1 MEVRLLGDVEVMT
14 ATGSTPIE
22 APLERRFLAALALA
36 PGAISIDALAEAL
49 WGDAIPENWK
59 PALRNVVA
67 RVRSRLAS
75 IGGGDD
81 HVVVTTATGYRL
93 APGCTLDVHA
103 ALADVANAA
112 QALADGDPDRVFEL
126 GSTAA
131 DRLAQPLLADV
142 DAAWVAGYR
151 ARVDAA
157 RVRSLQVAAAA
168 ARDTGH
174 PDRAVDLAGRAVAD
188 NPLDEESH
196 RQLIAALAA
205 AGDRVGALRGY
216 EECRRLLA
224 DELGIAPA
232 PATIALHLDVLGREP
247 SRPARVRS
255 GKPLLGRT
263 RELAT
268 LSEVV
273 VPGAVVTITGT
284 GGLGKSHLAA
294 SFASEVGSPFDQ
306 PAIVVELDGMSDGG
320 QLLTTLATA
329 LAVPAGDDDAFDNVV
344 VSLAPRGPT
353 LLVLDGIDRVVD
365 AAATMIVAIAQRCP
379 NVAVLVTCRTPV
391 GVPGETIVRPE
402 PLDAEGDGRACF
414 VAYASRAADSAR
426 CRRRDAGGDQ
436 RRVPGG
442 RRHPAGHRA
451 GGGPGQ
457 GDLARR
463 SGRPPGVGP
472 ARRRGPPGGTCRRSH
487 PRHASRSSTT
497 SSSRC
502 SGGCR

>member
-1 MEVRLLGDVEVMT
+1 MPQSADGG
-14 ATGSTPIE
+14 ATPRRRRGHDRHRIDPDRG
-22 APLERRFLAALALA
+22 AARRRFLAALALA

-93 APGCTLDVHA
+93 APACTLDVHA
-103 ALADVANAA
+103 VLADVANAG
-112 QALADGDPDRVFEL
+112 QALADGDPDRAFEL

-255 GKPLLGRT
+255 GKPLLGRD

-268 LSEVV
+268 LREVV
-273 VPGAVVTITGT
+273 VPGA
-284 GGLGKSHLAA
+284 
-294 SFASEVGSPFDQ
+294 
-306 PAIVVELDGMSDGG
+306 DGHHHRHRRPW
-320 QLLTTLATA
+320 Q
-329 LAVPAGDDDAFDNVV
+329 V
-344 VSLAPRGPT
+344 APRGVVRQRGRQPLRPT
-353 LLVLDGIDRVVD
+353 
-365 AAATMIVAIAQRCP
+365 
-379 NVAVLVTCRTPV
+379 
-391 GVPGETIVRPE
+391 
-402 PLDAEGDGRACF
+402 
-414 VAYASRAADSAR
+414 
-426 CRRRDAGGDQ
+426 
-436 RRVPGG
+436 
-442 RRHPAGHRA
+442 
-451 GGGPGQ
+451 
-457 GDLARR
+457 
-463 SGRPPGVGP
+463 
-472 ARRRGPPGGTCRRSH
+472 RRRGRARRHERRRAAADDPGDRTGGPRGRR
-487 PRHASRSSTT
+487 
-497 SSSRC
+497 
-502 SGGCR
+502 